1 MEAETKDHLRSVV
14 ADAAVSGSAASI
26 LSAAVLSTLSKVQE
40 GSAAGGLNA
49 PSQWVWGR
57 QAGYSRE
64 PSMRQT
70 ALGFA
75 IHHATSVF
83 WATFYEHFFGRTRNN
98 RTDRIPTGQIVLEAV
113 GMATAAYVVDYGLT
127 PKRFQPGFEKHVSP
141 GGMVAI
147 YAAFAAGLALATLSR
162 RRTASE

>member
-1 MEAETKDHLRSVV
+1 MDAETKAHLRTVV
-14 ADAAVSGSAASI
+14 ADAAISGSAASI
-26 LSAAVLSTLSKVQE
+26 LSAAVLSSLSKVQE

-57 QAGYSRE
+57 EAGYSTE
-64 PSMRQT
+64 PSLQQT
-70 ALGFA
+70 ALGYV
-75 IHHATSVF
+75 IHHSTSVF
-83 WATFYEHFFGRTRNN
+83 WATFYEHFFGRSRNN
-98 RTDRIPTGQIVLEAV
+98 RTDNIPPAQIVLEAV

-147 YAAFAAGLALATLSR
+147 YGAFAAGLALSTLFR
-162 RRTASE
+162 RRKTV